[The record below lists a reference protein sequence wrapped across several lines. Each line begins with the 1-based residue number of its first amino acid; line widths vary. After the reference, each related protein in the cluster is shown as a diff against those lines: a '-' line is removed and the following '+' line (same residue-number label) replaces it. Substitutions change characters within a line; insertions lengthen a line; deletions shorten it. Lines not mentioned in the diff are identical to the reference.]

1 MTGRE
6 ILRKL
11 AGFARHPSQIH
22 GPAHWARVQ
31 RFGALLAE
39 TEDLPPAA
47 RTCVEVF
54 AQIHDLARED
64 DGGGNQHAID
74 GAFYMDEVVSAVF
87 DGQLSHDQIETI
99 RAAIRY
105 HSDGT
110 VAQQASEDG
119 LFEGLEWPRDLL
131 VRTVGCCWDA
141 DRIDL
146 LRVGIYP
153 APEFMSTSGWR
164 DVLALSSRIHGAI
177 RLDDVRYKGAYDP
190 TMAARRG
197 TAGEHK
203 P

>member
-1 MTGRE
+1 MRAPRTLAARRGGIVPLVKAGLVDRSLLMASPDVAACFIEDDVVVPAGLNEMSSGPVDESAARQMTGRE
-6 ILRKL
+6 TLRRL
-11 AGFARHPSQIH
+11 SGFARYPSQIH

-87 DGQLSHDQIETI
+87 DGQLSKDQIETV
-99 RAAIRY
+99 RTAIRY

-110 VAQQASEDG
+110 VAQQ
-119 LFEGLEWPRDLL
+119 
-131 VRTVGCCWDA
+131 
-141 DRIDL
+141 
-146 LRVGIYP
+146 
-153 APEFMSTSGWR
+153 
-164 DVLALSSRIHGAI
+164 
-177 RLDDVRYKGAYDP
+177 
-190 TMAARRG
+190 
-197 TAGEHK
+197 
-203 P
+203 